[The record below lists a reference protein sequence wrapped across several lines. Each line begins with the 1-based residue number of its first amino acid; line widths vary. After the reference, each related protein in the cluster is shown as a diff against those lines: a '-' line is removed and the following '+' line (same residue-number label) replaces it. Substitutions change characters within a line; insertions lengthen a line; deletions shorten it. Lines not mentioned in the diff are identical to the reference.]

1 MADTDDEHTSPKT
14 PETGSGPERQAAD
27 QVQKTQAGAD
37 PAKPPKAEAAQK
49 PAGLTRVV
57 RDRKGARK
65 VVEVPSTGH
74 SWDGIEEYDNPLPRW
89 WLWTF
94 YLTIVWGIGYLI
106 VYPAIPLVNGAT
118 RGLSGETMRSNVAA
132 EIQRF
137 QEANAPIQAKLVET
151 PLDEIAADP
160 ELVNFTTNAGGAIFR
175 TWCAQCHGSGAGG
188 AKGYPSLLDNDW
200 LWGGTLEDVYTTVQ
214 HGIRDPKDEDTRYSE
229 MPRFGIDEMLEK
241 DQISQVVNHVLE
253 LGGLPHD
260 AAKAAAGAEVY
271 ADNCSAC
278 HGDDGTGDRSQG
290 APDLTDAVWLY
301 GSDPATITRI
311 VHDGPYGVMP
321 AWSGRLSEADIRAVA
336 SYVHSL
342 GAANSPPADRYS
354 RFRIRVT
361 GYGRPGP
368 SVLFARFQEGP
379 VFSLIAD
386 LPTQRQACPV
396 RAGLPRLWKR
406 RRMRQSGLC
415 RRARGGCI
423 PPRSCAVDG

>member
-1 MADTDDEHTSPKT
+1 MADTDDEHASPKT
-14 PETGSGPERQAAD
+14 PENGSGPERQAAD
-27 QVQKTQAGAD
+27 QVQKTQAGAE
-37 PAKPPKAEAAQK
+37 PAKASETRADEAGPAHK

-229 MPRFGIDEMLEK
+229 MPRFGTDEMLEK

-301 GSDPATITRI
+301 GSDAATITRI

-342 GAANSPPADRYS
+342 G
-354 RFRIRVT
+354 
-361 GYGRPGP
+361 
-368 SVLFARFQEGP
+368 
-379 VFSLIAD
+379 
-386 LPTQRQACPV
+386 
-396 RAGLPRLWKR
+396 
-406 RRMRQSGLC
+406 
-415 RRARGGCI
+415 GGE
-423 PPRSCAVDG
+423 